1 MSTALPQAAQI
12 WRKLPSDRRQR
23 LIVLIGRLALR
34 RLSATAPVEAHHDPR
49 NTTPPRDD
57 GQDPGSSS

>member
-1 MSTALPQAAQI
+1 MSAAVPQAAPI

-34 RLSATAPVEAHHDPR
+34 RLSVTAPVEAHHDPC
-49 NTTPPRDD
+49 NAAPPCDV
-57 GQDPGSSS
+57 GQDPGASS